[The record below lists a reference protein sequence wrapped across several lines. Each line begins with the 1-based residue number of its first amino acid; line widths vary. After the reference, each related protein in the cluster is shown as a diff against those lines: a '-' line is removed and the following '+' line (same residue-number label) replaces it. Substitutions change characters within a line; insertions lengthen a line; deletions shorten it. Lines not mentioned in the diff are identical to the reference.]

1 MIRNVFPIPP
11 YLDTDDIDD
20 SDDDTQ
26 IYLGFTYLF
35 YLFYFFNVVF
45 SPQLAYVFLSDFTRQ
60 KQLLQL
66 SFRLHIL

>member
-26 IYLGFTYLF
+26 IYLGFT